1 MRQRQ
6 HRRQIESSSEA
17 GCPVGQWKL
26 TACPDGSLRIQ
37 LMGPTLTH
45 EELGGLLDSVR
56 RRRMPVALREIVF
69 DLERVGTFGPQW
81 TTILAMLI
89 SFARGVTAHC
99 RLASLHGQPSAVV
112 GLYGRNREVAS
123 LLSSTDDE
131 CGG

>member
-1 MRQRQ
+1 MRQHQ
-6 HRRQIESSSEA
+6 HRHQCRGLGEA
-17 GCPVGQWKL
+17 NRPVGQWKL

-37 LMGPTLTH
+37 PRGPTLTH
-45 EELGGLLDSVR
+45 EDLSGLLDRVR
-56 RRRMPVALREIVF
+56 QRRMPVDLREIVF

-81 TTILAMLI
+81 TTTLAMLI

-123 LLSSTDDE
+123 LVSSTDDE

>member
-1 MRQRQ
+1 MRHRQ
-6 HRRQIESSSEA
+6 HRHQCGESGEA
-17 GCPVGQWKL
+17 SRPVGQWKL

-37 LMGPTLTH
+37 PMGPTLTY
-45 EELGGLLDSVR
+45 EDFSGLLDRVR
-56 RRRMPVALREIVF
+56 QRRMPVDLREIVF
-69 DLERVGTFGPQW
+69 DLERVGMFGPHW

-123 LLSSTDDE
+123 LLSGADAD
-131 CGG
+131 CVG